1 MKEILNIKKDFP
13 IFKKKLVYFDNAST
27 TQKPN
32 SVINKLTEFYSSY
45 NANIHRGSYEIAEKA
60 TYEYEH
66 VRKLTAKYINSKDE
80 EIIFTSGTTESIN
93 LIAYSLNEKISKGDE
108 IIISEMEHHSN
119 IIPWQMLVEKKN
131 ITLKYIPVDNN
142 GNLDYSNLEKIITPN
157 TKLLSITHMSN
168 TIGTINPI
176 EKIIKIAK
184 KHDIQVLIDAAQSA
198 SHIKIDVK
206 KLNCDFLVFSAHKMM
221 GPTGLGILYI
231 KKSVAKSLPPFL
243 RGGHMIK
250 EVSSNTSTWNDLP
263 WKFEAGTQKIAQVIS
278 FGEALKYI
286 NSLTINKIYQHEQI
300 LLEYFLNKLNNID
313 NITIYGHNSISG
325 PIVSFN
331 IDNYHSYDIAKLL
344 DTFKIA
350 IRSGHHCTQPLMKS
364 LKTNF
369 TNRVSFYAYNDF
381 EDIEYFMDSLE
392 KTINVLK

>member
-1 MKEILNIKKDFP
+1 
-13 IFKKKLVYFDNAST
+13 
-27 TQKPN
+27 
-32 SVINKLTEFYSSY
+32 
-45 NANIHRGSYEIAEKA
+45 
-60 TYEYEH
+60 
-66 VRKLTAKYINSKDE
+66 
-80 EIIFTSGTTESIN
+80 
-93 LIAYSLNEKISKGDE
+93 
-108 IIISEMEHHSN
+108 
-119 IIPWQMLVEKKN
+119 
-131 ITLKYIPVDNN
+131 
-142 GNLDYSNLEKIITPN
+142 
-157 TKLLSITHMSN
+157 MSN

-286 NSLTINKIYQHEQI
+286 NSLTINKIYKHEQI

-369 TNRVSFYAYNDF
+369 TIRVSFYAYNDF